1 MMKNTMKYSEKVLV
15 AAVKNC
21 AARAQDSYNALGSAD
36 ACDNDYEVWERFLDD
51 ACNMGALSTDWAAE
65 LTRTYGAN

>member
-21 AARAQDSYNALGSAD
+21 AARAQDSYIALGSAI
-36 ACDNDYEVWERFLDD
+36 ACHNDDEMWERFLDH
-51 ACNMGALSTDWAAE
+51 ACDMAALSTDWQAE
-65 LTRTYGAN
+65 LNRTEGN

>member
-1 MMKNTMKYSEKVLV
+1 MIKNTMKYSEKVLV

-36 ACDNDYEVWERFLDD
+36 ACDNDNAVWERFLDD
-51 ACNMGALSTDWAAE
+51 ACDMAALSTDWQAE
-65 LTRTYGAN
+65 LNRMEGN

>member
-1 MMKNTMKYSEKVLV
+1 MIKNTMKYSEKVLV

-21 AARAQDSYNALGSAD
+21 AARAQDSYNALGSVD
-36 ACDNDYEVWERFLDD
+36 ACDNDNAVWERFLDD